1 MEKNLILAINPGS
14 TSTKIGIFRER
25 NLLVQETLRHTVE
38 ELNPYPLIIDQYE
51 FRYQAVKTCLL
62 QNQFDLQQF
71 AAIVGRGGMMKPI
84 AGGTYLVN
92 DAMKQDLRIGYAGQ
106 HASNLGGLL
115 ADAFAVEAGVSAY
128 IVDPVVVDEMQPI
141 ARYTGI
147 PVLTRRSVFHAL
159 NQKAVAYRAAK
170 SLGKSYTDSNFI
182 VAHLG
187 GGISVAAHACGR
199 VIDTNNALDG
209 DGPFSPERAGS
220 LPVEG
225 VIRLAYS
232 GKYTEAQLRKYFVGH
247 GGLIAYLGTNDGREI
262 MARINN
268 GDLFAKE
275 VFEAMAYQISK
286 AIGAAAAVL
295 DGKVDA
301 VLLTGGLAYS
311 KLLTD
316 YIQNKVRFIA
326 PVKIYPGEDELLALA
341 EGALRVLQGQDEVK
355 IYV

>member
-25 NLLVQETLRHTVE
+25 TLLAEETLRHTAE
-38 ELNPYPLIIDQYE
+38 QLQPYPLIIDQYE
-51 FRYQAVKTCLL
+51 FRYQAVKVCLA
-62 QNQFDLQQF
+62 QHGFDLQQF
-71 AAIVGRGGMMKPI
+71 VAIVGRGGMMKPI

-92 DAMKQDLRIGYAGQ
+92 EVMKEDLRIGYAGQ

-115 ADAFAVEAGVSAY
+115 ADTFAAEIGVPAY
-128 IVDPVVVDEMQPI
+128 IVDPVVVDELQPI
-141 ARYTGI
+141 ARYTGM
-147 PVLTRRSVFHAL
+147 PELTRRSVFHAL

-170 SLGKSYTDSNFI
+170 SLGKAYTETNFI
-182 VAHLG
+182 VVHLG
-187 GGISVAAHACGR
+187 GGISVTAHAHGKA
-199 VIDTNNALDG
+199 IDTNNALDG

-232 GKYTEAQLRKYFVGH
+232 GKYTEAQLRKHFVGQ
-247 GGLIAYLGTNDGREI
+247 GGLIAYLGSNDGREI
-262 MARINN
+262 MARINA
-268 GDLFAKE
+268 GDAKAKE
-275 VFEAMAYQISK
+275 VFEAMAYQIAK
-286 AIGAAAAVL
+286 EIGAAAVVL
-295 DGKVDA
+295 DGKIDA
-301 VLLTGGLAYS
+301 ILLTGGLAYS
-311 KLLTD
+311 KILTD
-316 YIQNKVRFIA
+316 YIQNKVRFLA